1 MRRTKQKIET
11 FLQQEKHKLIQM
23 KIFAVEKNKKN
34 SIYKSILQ
42 QKFDILHQFA
52 KKKHRK

>member
-1 MRRTKQKIET
+1 MRKTKQKIET
-11 FLQQEKHKLIQM
+11 FSQQEKHKLIQM
-23 KIFAVEKNKKN
+23 KILAVEKNKKN

-42 QKFDILHQFA
+42 QKFDIFHQFA